1 MLEPF
6 VFRRDDDKSFPD
18 ESKAPIRA
26 SGTTSWKAQFCFAFD
41 LAEPPRIS
49 RLYVQLLGFPGPN
62 KERPL
67 AMAVTHRHLAL
78 FRVGTMSPWRLQNLF
93 IYSVKSSSLERLPC
107 CTEDL
112 ELVLHDGSPS
122 HHPRESGSLLQCVS
136 SMGLLCQGEEEEEFA
151 VAELKLYPD
160 RCKRKIFADIFLF
173 LNSAGKWSSSRVPIL
188 HSGNPDDVWHL
199 YIWQT
204 HRVIPVDRWLCWIDC
219 MQGILFYDFP
229 ATHPNRGSWFHRGL
243 SAFDAAGTLKFVDVT
258 RDDGIIGYKALK
270 PGAGFTMTCH
280 TLLLPSSL
288 SSSSMVWNKDWT
300 VTSDELWSTD
310 DCLPRQVP
318 MFPQVNIDRPH
329 LVHFL
334 ISDFTYMMRKM
345 WVVTIDMNTRT
356 VESFYQ
362 YLNGPEDI
370 GTEQEFL
377 TDQKSMCP
385 SSFLPSEFSKYLSS
399 SSAPRS
405 TAPSLAPRSTVPSP
419 RHVAIRVSSCA

>member
-1 MLEPF
+1 SSPDLFTSADFPNWVMLEPF

-18 ESKAPIRA
+18 ESKAPVRA
-26 SGTTSWKAQFCFAFD
+26 SGTTSWQAQFRFAFD

-49 RLYVQLLGFPGPN
+49 RLYAQLPGFPGPR
-62 KERPL
+62 KGRPL
-67 AMAVTHRHLAL
+67 AM
-78 FRVGTMSPWRLQNLF
+78 NLF
-93 IYSVKSSSLERLPC
+93 IYSAKSSSLERLPC

-122 HHPRESGSLLQCVS
+122 HRPRESGSRLQCVS

-160 RCKRKIFADIFLF
+160 RRKCKIFADIFLF
-173 LNSAGKWSSSRVPIL
+173 LKSAGKWSSSRVPIL
-188 HSGNPDDVWHL
+188 HSGNPDDLWHL
-199 YIWQT
+199 YIWQA

-219 MQGILFYDFP
+219 MQASSSTI
-229 ATHPNRGSWFHRGL
+229 WFHCGV

-258 RDDGIIGYKALK
+258 RDDGITGYKALK

-288 SSSSMVWNKDWT
+288 SSSSMVWNKDWK
-300 VTSDELWSTD
+300 VTSDELWSND
-310 DCLPRQVP
+310 NCLPRQVP
-318 MFPQVNIDRPH
+318 MFPQDNIDMPH

-334 ISDFTYMMRKM
+334 ISDFTYVMRKM

-362 YLNGPEDI
+362 YLNGQEDI

-377 TDQKSMCP
+377 TDQKSVCP

-399 SSAPRS
+399 R
-405 TAPSLAPRSTVPSP
+405 
-419 RHVAIRVSSCA
+419 

>member
-1 MLEPF
+1 MVRRNQAPRLAGARPPF
-6 VFRRDDDKSFPD
+6 AVLFFGYLVFNH
-18 ESKAPIRA
+18 IY
-26 SGTTSWKAQFCFAFD
+26 AQ
-41 LAEPPRIS
+41 LP
-49 RLYVQLLGFPGPN
+49 GFPGPS

-93 IYSVKSSSLERLPC
+93 IYSAKSSSLERLPC

-122 HHPRESGSLLQCVS
+122 RHPCESGSRLQCVS

-151 VAELKLYPD
+151 VAELKLYLD
-160 RCKRKIFADIFLF
+160 RRKRKIFADIFLF
-173 LNSAGKWSSSRVPIL
+173 LKSVGKWRSSHVLIL

-204 HRVIPVDRWLCWIDC
+204 HRVILVDRWLCWIDC
-219 MQGILFYDFP
+219 MQGILFYDVFAAASATISLFRFSVHKFP
-229 ATHPNRGSWFHRGL
+229 ATHPNRCSWFHRGV
-243 SAFDAAGTLKFVDVT
+243 SAFDAASTLKFVDVT
-258 RDDGIIGYKALK
+258 RDDGKTGYKALK
-270 PGAGFTMTCH
+270 PGVGFTMTCH

-329 LVHFL
+329 LVHLL
-334 ISDFTYMMRKM
+334 ISDFTYVMRKM

-362 YLNGPEDI
+362 YLNGQEDI

-377 TDQKSMCP
+377 TDQKSVCP

-399 SSAPRS
+399 R
-405 TAPSLAPRSTVPSP
+405 
-419 RHVAIRVSSCA
+419 

>member
-1 MLEPF
+1 MTLQRSSSDLFTSAGFPNWVMLEPF
-6 VFRRDDDKSFPD
+6 VFRRDDNKSFPD
-18 ESKAPIRA
+18 ESKAPVRA
-26 SGTTSWKAQFCFAFD
+26 SGTTSSKAQFHFAFD
-41 LAEPPRIS
+41 LTEPI
-49 RLYVQLLGFPGPN
+49 FIK
-62 KERPL
+62 KET
-67 AMAVTHRHLAL
+67 A
-78 FRVGTMSPWRLQNLF
+78 
-93 IYSVKSSSLERLPC
+93 KSSSLERLPC

-122 HHPRESGSLLQCVS
+122 RRPRESGSRLQCVS
-136 SMGLLCQGEEEEEFA
+136 SIGLLCQGEEEEEFT

-160 RCKRKIFADIFLF
+160 RRKRKIFADIFLF
-173 LNSAGKWSSSRVPIL
+173 LKSAGKWSSSHVPIL

-204 HRVIPVDRWLCWIDC
+204 HRVIPVDHWLCWIDC
-219 MQGILFYDFP
+219 MQGILFYDVFAVAPATISLFRFSVHKFP
-229 ATHPNRGSWFHRGL
+229 ATHPNRGSWFHRGV

-258 RDDGIIGYKALK
+258 RDDGITGYKALK

-329 LVHFL
+329 LAHLL
-334 ISDFTYMMRKM
+334 ISDFTYVMRKM

-362 YLNGPEDI
+362 YLNGQEDI

-377 TDQKSMCP
+377 TDQKSVCP

-399 SSAPRS
+399 R
-405 TAPSLAPRSTVPSP
+405 
-419 RHVAIRVSSCA
+419 